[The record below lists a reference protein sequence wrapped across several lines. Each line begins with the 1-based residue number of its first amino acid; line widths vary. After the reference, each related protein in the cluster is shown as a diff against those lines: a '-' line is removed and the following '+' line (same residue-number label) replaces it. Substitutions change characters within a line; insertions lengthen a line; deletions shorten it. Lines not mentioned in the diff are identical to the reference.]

1 MFEHID
7 ISHLGFP
14 FYSHPIRTSPG
25 KHLQIFEFS
34 LQPFLASKALPDFMV
49 PPTRPKVFD
58 FWSFSTWAEIWRNAQ
73 WTDYNPLI
81 LCSFAGALQR
91 QEYQVTVKI
100 IKKKP
105 ELLLQML
112 LLLLFEPHEFSLRD
126 DIIVDIGMS
135 VERCSSSTCRN
146 ITWCPFFVGFV
157 FIFTRRK
164 SFL

>member
-25 KHLQIFEFS
+25 KHLQIFAE
-34 LQPFLASKALPDFMV
+34 LQPFLASKALPAFMV

-58 FWSFSTWAEIWRNAQ
+58 FWSFPSWDMEKCPMNGLQSAYTLQLCRSTATSGIPSHCKNHQ
-73 WTDYNPLI
+73 I
-81 LCSFAGALQR
+81 
-91 QEYQVTVKI
+91 
-100 IKKKP
+100 P